1 MNIDDATNILWQSA
15 RTGGAATRGTPAV
28 TLHKQLTMED
38 AYLVQLNIMARRQA
52 AGETLAGWKIGLSAA
67 SARQAFGLSA
77 PVFAPLFAQRH
88 FSSGHT
94 FQHET
99 IRKPLIESELCFTL
113 GKRLVGPG
121 VTPARVLAAVSAVAP
136 AFEVVDMRVNMLE
149 DMPLGVADDIAQWGY
164 VTGAALSPYSATLDL
179 GAVTVEMKRN
189 GDVVAK
195 VVGKEVIDNQL
206 ESIAWLANHL
216 ATHGLALEPG
226 QQIMS
231 GSFTKPTP
239 INKGDHWES
248 LFSSVGSVSAT
259 FA

>member
-15 RTGGAATRGTPAV
+15 STRETPAV

-38 AYLVQLNIMARRQA
+38 AYRVQLNILARRQA
-52 AGETLAGWKIGLSAA
+52 AGEKLAGWKIGLSAV

-88 FSSGHT
+88 FPSGNVFRHGD
-94 FQHET
+94 

-113 GKRLVGPG
+113 GQRLAGPG
-121 VTPARVLAAVSAVAP
+121 ITRAQVLAAVSAVAP

-164 VTGAALSPYSATLDL
+164 VTGTALSPYPAALDL
-179 GAVTVEMKRN
+179 GSIAVEMKRN

-216 ATHGLALEPG
+216 ATYGVALEPG
-226 QQIMS
+226 QRIMS

-239 INKGDHWES
+239 ISKGDRWES